1 MSMRKIIPFILLII
15 GGCISAGIASCTE
28 DDDCSGNAR
37 HMVTANIKQ
46 IFSNDS
52 ASWEIPDTLDILT
65 VYAMGTDSIIINDMT
80 STSSLS
86 LPLRT
91 NVEETTLV
99 FSYTYHTGD
108 TLPQHYDKDTI
119 VFRHHNTPY
128 FLTLDCNFVV
138 KQVITGINFT
148 TNVLD
153 SIVIVNPTAAID
165 GTENIKIYY

>member
-1 MSMRKIIPFILLII
+1 MRKLLTYILV
-15 GGCISAGIASCTE
+15 GMTVCGSFAIASCAE

-46 IFSNDS
+46 IYSNDS

-65 VYAMGTDSIIINDMT
+65 VYAMGTDSIIINDKT
-80 STSSLS
+80 SASSLS

-99 FSYTYHTGD
+99 FSYTYHAGD

-119 VFRHHNTPY
+119 VFRHNNTPY

-138 KQVITGINFT
+138 KQVITGVSYT

-153 SIVIVNPTAAID
+153 SIVIVNPTAALD